1 MAPTNP
7 IATAVSAARVFF
19 APFTLGYHVEHKRD
33 RPCAKRHI
41 RERRVQRMP
50 KPSAA
55 QKVLDLPS
63 GNPTSVES
71 LNDDRLRGPGGPFK
85 PVLPSNQI
93 HSGL

>member
-1 MAPTNP
+1 MT
-7 IATAVSAARVFF
+7 
-19 APFTLGYHVEHKRD
+19 
-33 RPCAKRHI
+33 
-41 RERRVQRMP
+41 
-50 KPSAA
+50 KPRAA

-71 LNDDRLRGPGGPFK
+71 LNDERLRGPGGPFK